1 MRSSSV
7 VRKLNIDGLNA
18 PITFDEHN
26 NPLSY
31 IYDLVWDFS
40 NTKSFKISDS
50 GKINFSYIPV
60 KYRDKVQSLLAAIY
74 KGGYISSLSGV
85 ITSRTHIINILSNI
99 EDNEITN
106 IDDDRCFR
114 NFKSKIK
121 DMNLSRSYIETMF
134 GIINKLHDLEIV
146 NKVISSPKNEAKKL
160 SNKSVNQAIC
170 IPESLAFRIYSIA
183 IDIIE
188 RYHPY
193 RKEISEAYDNY
204 FNILTQHKLEGKDT
218 KHFRRDVG
226 SKINHSVGV
235 EEFKLEGQAIVARE
249 IQVACYLITLAFS
262 GVRKSEGLSLNYNSY
277 YEKNYKGFKV
287 SFISGESTKG
297 RTAGVPSIETWVCH
311 PIVKKALE
319 LAYEMSNFARKRYE
333 ELYKTDHIKLR
344 QCESSFINLSLENQK
359 DGVLAGTFN
368 TSFMK
373 FLKDFDLSAN
383 EDDIIEFEILNPNRL
398 GELSLGG
405 YLPKLSHHD
414 FRRTFAVFVVR
425 NKLGNVMTIKEQYK
439 HTNIIMS
446 NWYANNSH
454 MARDMDMELDLELQ
468 ELMDQANIF
477 VTTNVLF
484 DIYNSETLSG
494 VRGKE
499 IMNERIDG
507 TYKGTYFISRE
518 DIEERVR
525 NNNISIV
532 EHPTGYCFNPSCD
545 RICSSDRSSKTCKH
559 EVITYDKALER
570 SKFRERLIKRF
581 NALNDGSSYMG
592 NILADILLKI
602 QTIEEVLI
610 DHGISF
616 IPFDSSIK
624 SN

>member
-1 MRSSSV
+1 M
-7 VRKLNIDGLNA
+7 
-18 PITFDEHN
+18 
-26 NPLSY
+26 
-31 IYDLVWDFS
+31 
-40 NTKSFKISDS
+40 
-50 GKINFSYIPV
+50 
-60 KYRDKVQSLLAAIY
+60 
-74 KGGYISSLSGV
+74 
-85 ITSRTHIINILSNI
+85 
-99 EDNEITN
+99 
-106 IDDDRCFR
+106 
-114 NFKSKIK
+114 
-121 DMNLSRSYIETMF
+121 
-134 GIINKLHDLEIV
+134 
-146 NKVISSPKNEAKKL
+146 
-160 SNKSVNQAIC
+160 
-170 IPESLAFRIYSIA
+170 
-183 IDIIE
+183 
-188 RYHPY
+188 
-193 RKEISEAYDNY
+193 
-204 FNILTQHKLEGKDT
+204 
-218 KHFRRDVG
+218 
-226 SKINHSVGV
+226 
-235 EEFKLEGQAIVARE
+235 
-249 IQVACYLITLAFS
+249 
-262 GVRKSEGLSLNYNSY
+262 
-277 YEKNYKGFKV
+277 
-287 SFISGESTKG
+287 
-297 RTAGVPSIETWVCH
+297 
-311 PIVKKALE
+311 
-319 LAYEMSNFARKRYE
+319 
-333 ELYKTDHIKLR
+333 
-344 QCESSFINLSLENQK
+344 
-359 DGVLAGTFN
+359 
-368 TSFMK
+368 
-373 FLKDFDLSAN
+373 
-383 EDDIIEFEILNPNRL
+383 
-398 GELSLGG
+398 
-405 YLPKLSHHD
+405 PKLSHHD